1 VSVHK
6 RTQQPRRRRQTRLT
20 LFFFLT
26 TGLFGF
32 LVRFLRV
39 PEGFGAVFHRL
50 LGEFVAGKVILFAV
64 MHGRGAVGV
73 CCQFVKFSGSLVR
86 IPRHPISFQIV
97 TIAQPLRELIRLKML
112 RRFLAFS
119 EIRLLPVDVPVLYK
133 NSGDCPFAAE
143 SVQLGIQRFVGN
155 SQPRQFLAEN
165 AHAIANVNLQFDVST
180 ASAYEFKGIAG
191 CVR

>member
-6 RTQQPRRRRQTRLT
+6 RTQQTRRRRQTRLT

-39 PEGFGAVFHRL
+39 LEGFGGVFHRL
-50 LGEFVAGKVILFAV
+50 FGEFVAGKVILFAV
-64 MHGRGAVGV
+64 MHGCGTVGV
-73 CCQFVKFSGSLVR
+73 CCQFVKFSCSLMR

-97 TIAQPLRELIRLKML
+97 TIDQTLRKLIRLKIL
-112 RRFLAFS
+112 RRSLAFS
-119 EIRLLPVDVPVLYK
+119 GIRLLLVDAPVFCKD
-133 NSGDCPFAAE
+133 SGDCPLAAE
-143 SVQLGIQRFVGN
+143 SVQFGIQRFVGN
-155 SQPRQFLAEN
+155 SQPRQFLAKD
-165 AHAIANVNLQFDVST
+165 AHAIANVNLQFDAST

-191 CVR
+191 